1 MKNRI
6 KLEISFFSLAFLLI
20 SALVVGGCGKEED
33 SGRAGARSSQDAT
46 LAQTGD
52 NGGNDAGKGA
62 NQRDVAKDG
71 TVDVKAK
78 AMPFVAGFDQTELRG
93 FELKFSDMPDLN
105 RLMDYVKIVPS
116 PGPVTTDWWDWNKTV
131 AIRGDFAARTTYQVT
146 VKAGLPMADGRK
158 TASEFRRTYTTGNKA
173 PSMDFAAR
181 GRYLPPAGA
190 RALVVK
196 TVNVTNF
203 VSAVR
208 PVPTRNIVQLLA
220 REEDRYR
227 NYWRTNIDSEN
238 TAELAEEA
246 VVSTN
251 RVTAKLNEEVENV
264 VRVRAY
270 DGEAANGVY
279 LVSVGKPDADMDEMR
294 HRLVCLTDIGLSV
307 RETPGNVYVWATSL
321 TQGRPMS
328 GVRVTVYGAN
338 NVPQG
343 EGVTDDDG
351 WCCCELPKSA
361 EPFAVVAT
369 TADELDTSFLA
380 LCKPLDETLPAGAR
394 RPYCEAKEV
403 EAFVWSDRGI
413 YRHDEP
419 IFVHAILRNGKGV
432 APKPFPVEVAL
443 FDPDGRLFARRTRVS
458 DALGAVCDETLSV
471 PADQKSGTWDLLV
484 RTPGENGVILGSR
497 PIKIEEFVPPQIRVK
512 VTAAKDFSPR
522 NLAFEVAA
530 EHLFGGPAKALP
542 AEGAVMFVDAPFN
555 PKGWDGF
562 RFGDERRSLLP
573 NFTEIGKTSLDA
585 SGKTTFKAELPANAR
600 PRAAVKMT
608 AQGSVFENGGRPV
621 SARVTLDVHAYP
633 FYIGVALPETL
644 RRKAKPHACRVALVG
659 PDGKPYAGART
670 LTARIE
676 RIDWVYGLKR
686 NDQGY
691 FEWSSDKVRMPVGED
706 VEVKVAADGSATLN
720 VPVSASGDYCAT
732 VFDPVADVAFSASYW
747 VSGGDDDVSV
757 RTALENPSRVTLT
770 LDKPKYYVGDM
781 PRLTVKAPFAGVAWL
796 QVLREGAI
804 YSQVF
809 PLTNATSEVVLQPVT
824 KTWIPGVDVTL
835 SVVQAARA
843 GRKHAA
849 NRAYGIVPLRAA
861 DRDAELSLKVTPTVT
876 PAAGDGKGSSLRV
889 EVACKDDGMRRRD
902 GGSPCGDRVAVV
914 TVVDE
919 GINILTDEPVP
930 NPIDWFGETRDA
942 MHPLHDLYNYLLPIV
957 DGKLKRSG
965 VKTGG
970 GAEGDLFRRISPTP
984 SRRFK
989 PLSLWKKECR
999 FDANGNASAS
1009 FDLGEFVGEVRVT
1022 AVAYDS
1028 YATGSVAEH
1037 AKVAPKVVM
1046 QPDAPRFAAPGD
1058 TFLATLTLS
1067 NRSGADGTV
1076 AYDVM
1081 AGGMLALKKPV
1092 HGEIKLAKDAS
1103 ETLSF
1108 PVSASVPGEGTL
1120 VFVTDGMGE
1129 KHTDTIHMPVRPAAA
1144 WRQTSETVRI
1154 QPNETRTF
1162 ENPAKLM
1169 PEVAQRAFV
1178 FSGSPLG
1185 ELAAA
1190 LAHLVSYPYGCLEQ
1204 TVSRVFPLVAA
1215 GGVLN
1220 SLPVEGTSVAG
1231 DAKNVVDA
1239 GIARVVSMMRSNDF
1253 VMWPDCNTPP
1263 WNREVSLWAAHF
1275 LVEAEKAGFKVA
1287 PDAVRRVKGFL
1298 RNWAMDKSPDV
1309 SVYACHTLALAG
1321 TPDADRMLH
1330 WYDNRA
1336 GLSVVSR
1343 CRLARAYVRA
1353 GDRERA
1359 RELTKTLAPED
1370 VRATAWSV
1378 LTLQDLDPQDT
1389 RLPEYVRHLGER
1401 RDKESGHWGTTES
1414 NAHALLAL
1422 GTYYRTRS
1430 EATGTP
1436 TLVMRRDGQLPVEL
1450 AEKKARRVVGG
1461 GAVTL
1466 SNTGTGTAYLTAS
1479 CLALTDPEASAES
1492 RGIGVSRRF
1501 LRADGTEADLG
1512 SLVRGDLVI
1521 VELTLKPEAGRTYS
1535 DLVVEDL
1542 LPACFEPD
1550 SAPVTK
1556 EAYAWIDSQANV
1568 LPWELRRDVRDDRVQ
1583 IFSKRFEAKP
1593 GKAVRAH
1600 YAVRVVS
1607 AGSFIMPGVTV
1618 EAMYAPEIR
1627 ARESASRITVAK

>member
-1 MKNRI
+1 
-6 KLEISFFSLAFLLI
+6 
-20 SALVVGGCGKEED
+20 
-33 SGRAGARSSQDAT
+33 
-46 LAQTGD
+46 
-52 NGGNDAGKGA
+52 
-62 NQRDVAKDG
+62 
-71 TVDVKAK
+71 
-78 AMPFVAGFDQTELRG
+78 MPFVAGFDPTELRG
-93 FELKFSDMPDLN
+93 FELQFSDMPDLN
-105 RLMDYVKIVPS
+105 RLMDFVKIVPS
-116 PGPVTTDWWDWNKTV
+116 PGPVTTDWWGWNKTV

-158 TASEFRRTYTTGNKA
+158 TASEFRRTFTTGNRA

-227 NYWRTNIDSEN
+227 SYWRTNIDSEN

-380 LCKPLDETLPAGAR
+380 LCKPLDETLPTGAR
-394 RPYCEAKEV
+394 RGYAASDEV
-403 EAFVWSDRGI
+403 EAFVWTDRGI

-443 FDPDGRLFARRTRVS
+443 FDPDGRLFASRTRVS
-458 DALGAVCDETLSV
+458 DALGAVADETLSV
-471 PADQKSGTWDLLV
+471 PADQKSGTWDIHV
-484 RTPGENGVILGSR
+484 GTPGDDGVILGMRS
-497 PIKIEEFVPPQIRVK
+497 IKIEEFVPPQIRVK
-512 VTAAKDFSPR
+512 VTAAKDFSPE
-522 NLAFEVAA
+522 NLAFDVAA

-542 AEGAVMFVDAPFN
+542 SEGAVMFVDAPFK

-562 RFGDERRSLLP
+562 RFGDERRRLPP
-573 NFTEIGKTSLDA
+573 NFTVIGKTSLDA
-585 SGKTTFKAELPANAR
+585 SGKATFKAELPANAR

-644 RRKAKPHACRVALVG
+644 RRNAKPHVCRVALVG

-1046 QPDAPRFAAPGD
+1046 HPDAPRFAAPGD

-1108 PVSASVPGEGTL
+1108 PVTASVPGEGTL

-1220 SLPVEGTSVAG
+1220 SLPIEDTSVAG

-1275 LVEAEKAGFKVA
+1275 LAEAGKAGFSV
-1287 PDAVRRVKGFL
+1287 PDYALQGVKGFL
-1298 RNWAMDKSPDV
+1298 RRWAMDKSPDV

-1378 LTLQDLDPQDT
+1378 LALQDLDPQDT

-1450 AEKKARRVVGG
+1450 AAKKARRVIGG

-1479 CLALTDPEASAES
+1479 CLTLTDPEASAES

-1607 AGSFIMPGVTV
+1607 AGSFILPGVTV

-1627 ARESASRITVAK
+1627 ARESAFRITVAK

>member
-1 MKNRI
+1 
-6 KLEISFFSLAFLLI
+6 
-20 SALVVGGCGKEED
+20 
-33 SGRAGARSSQDAT
+33 
-46 LAQTGD
+46 
-52 NGGNDAGKGA
+52 
-62 NQRDVAKDG
+62 
-71 TVDVKAK
+71 
-78 AMPFVAGFDQTELRG
+78 
-93 FELKFSDMPDLN
+93 
-105 RLMDYVKIVPS
+105 
-116 PGPVTTDWWDWNKTV
+116 
-131 AIRGDFAARTTYQVT
+131 
-146 VKAGLPMADGRK
+146 
-158 TASEFRRTYTTGNKA
+158 
-173 PSMDFAAR
+173 
-181 GRYLPPAGA
+181 
-190 RALVVK
+190 
-196 TVNVTNF
+196 
-203 VSAVR
+203 
-208 PVPTRNIVQLLA
+208 
-220 REEDRYR
+220 
-227 NYWRTNIDSEN
+227 
-238 TAELAEEA
+238 
-246 VVSTN
+246 
-251 RVTAKLNEEVENV
+251 
-264 VRVRAY
+264 
-270 DGEAANGVY
+270 
-279 LVSVGKPDADMDEMR
+279 
-294 HRLVCLTDIGLSV
+294 
-307 RETPGNVYVWATSL
+307 
-321 TQGRPMS
+321 
-328 GVRVTVYGAN
+328 
-338 NVPQG
+338 
-343 EGVTDDDG
+343 
-351 WCCCELPKSA
+351 
-361 EPFAVVAT
+361 
-369 TADELDTSFLA
+369 
-380 LCKPLDETLPAGAR
+380 
-394 RPYCEAKEV
+394 
-403 EAFVWSDRGI
+403 
-413 YRHDEP
+413 
-419 IFVHAILRNGKGV
+419 
-432 APKPFPVEVAL
+432 
-443 FDPDGRLFARRTRVS
+443 
-458 DALGAVCDETLSV
+458 
-471 PADQKSGTWDLLV
+471 
-484 RTPGENGVILGSR
+484 
-497 PIKIEEFVPPQIRVK
+497 
-512 VTAAKDFSPR
+512 
-522 NLAFEVAA
+522 
-530 EHLFGGPAKALP
+530 
-542 AEGAVMFVDAPFN
+542 
-555 PKGWDGF
+555 
-562 RFGDERRSLLP
+562 
-573 NFTEIGKTSLDA
+573 
-585 SGKTTFKAELPANAR
+585 
-600 PRAAVKMT
+600 MT

-686 NDQGY
+686 NEQGY

-720 VPVSASGDYCAT
+720 VPASASGDYCAT

-747 VSGGDDDVSV
+747 VSGGGDDVSV

-781 PRLTVKAPFAGVAWL
+781 PRLTVKAPFAGMAWL

-835 SVVQAARA
+835 SVVQAAKA
-843 GRKHAA
+843 GSKHAA
-849 NRAYGIVPLRAA
+849 NRAYGIVPLKAA
-861 DRDAELSLKVTPTVT
+861 DREAELSLKVTPAVT

-889 EVACKDDGMRRRD
+889 EVKRTPTGAPSGE
-902 GGSPCGDRVAVV
+902 AANLVV

-942 MHPLHDLYNYLLPIV
+942 LHPLHDLYNYLLPIV

-999 FDANGNASAS
+999 FDANGNASAE

-1028 YATGSVAEH
+1028 YATGSAAEH

-1081 AGGMLALKKPV
+1081 AGGTLALKKPV
-1092 HGEIKLAKDAS
+1092 HGEITLAKDAS

-1108 PVSASVPGEGTL
+1108 PVTASVPGEGTL

-1220 SLPVEGTSVAG
+1220 SLPIGDTSVAG

-1253 VMWPDCNTPP
+1253 VMWPDCSTSP

-1275 LVEAEKAGFKVA
+1275 LVEAEKSGFQVA
-1287 PDAVRRVKGFL
+1287 PDAVRRVRGFL

-1370 VRATAWSV
+1370 VRATAWAV
-1378 LTLQDLDPQDT
+1378 LALQDLDPQDT

-1401 RDKESGHWGTTES
+1401 RDKDSGHWGTTES

-1450 AEKKARRVVGG
+1450 VAKKSRRVVGD

-1466 SNTGTGTAYLTAS
+1466 SNTGTGTAYVTAS
-1479 CLALTDPEASAES
+1479 CLALADPEAPAES
-1492 RGIGVSRRF
+1492 RGIGVARRF

-1512 SLVRGDLVI
+1512 SLVRGDLVV

-1583 IFSKRFEAKP
+1583 IFSKKFEANS
-1593 GKAVRAH
+1593 GKVVRAH

-1607 AGSFIMPGVTV
+1607 AGSFILPGVTV

-1627 ARESASRITVAK
+1627 ARERASHITVAK